1 MNERLLLFLDNV
13 EKIRLF
19 LGSHAE
25 SFVFSM
31 ATQLTL
37 RGQRFYGFDYDE
49 VNKTIKKNSKWYST
63 VRHSSLI
70 TNAFY
75 IHYGTDP
82 SLIPK
87 AIERQKRIQYNK
99 LTELEESY
107 IAAIYIENEKKFDEL
122 TQALKKQQSLRF
134 ENLPLSEKGTA

>member
-63 VRHSSLI
+63 VRHSSVML
-70 TNAFY
+70 N
-75 IHYGTDP
+75 
-82 SLIPK
+82 
-87 AIERQKRIQYNK
+87 KRTIWRCCDDLVILSN
-99 LTELEESY
+99 SY
-107 IAAIYIENEKKFDEL
+107 HDSGRYCHLF
-122 TQALKKQQSLRF
+122 
-134 ENLPLSEKGTA
+134 